1 MKKIFGLLLICLS
14 FLTLVLFGST
24 KVEAEE
30 NYLSRQCNS
39 MIQYFSNHLEELEKE
54 YNKHIESWEDKLHI
68 NKIEGYSLIQILDN
82 DSYGIYLDF
91 DGDNG
96 YLLTSFSFHLYEL
109 KTKGD
114 LQYLKNVSMAYYHTM
129 DGFLYNDGK
138 QYQKYEQIEA
148 PKGNYGADGQVD
160 NDDGLIYDLPAYVAD
175 RYSKYNL
182 EKSCKLVGD
191 NHMCTKQM
199 STSYYIHYVSTD
211 GGYNYDYYSEGN
223 CAPNAIF
230 NMMNAWQFK
239 NKMPNLPSEDDREK
253 FDKIMSD
260 HGQYAAY
267 GTGQPGVG
275 IDSYWTVNPYAL
287 HNMYALYAHIREYA
301 YRYYG
306 YTPEIG
312 LSLEDC
318 MKVINWISYYYG
330 YTIEALT
337 TDNFANVQS
346 FLDNENAVFVGV
358 NNSSTYGNH
367 AMCTLGYSKYSYTSG
382 WWIFAETHVKYF
394 LLVDDGHHD
403 GPLYF
408 DPNWEPRLI
417 IDFIYY

>member
-1 MKKIFGLLLICLS
+1 MKKFFSLLLICLS
-14 FLTLVLFGST
+14 FLTFVLFGST

-39 MIQYFSNHLEELEKE
+39 MIQYFSNHLEELQEE
-54 YNKHIESWEDKLHI
+54 YNNHIESWEDKLHI

-82 DSYGIYLDF
+82 NSYGIYLDF

-96 YLLTSFSFHLYEL
+96 YLLTSFSFQLYEL
-109 KTKGD
+109 ETKGD
-114 LQYLKNVSMAYYHTM
+114 LKYLKDVSMAYYHTM
-129 DGFLYNDGK
+129 DGFMYYDGI
-138 QYQKYEQIEA
+138 QYQKYEKIEA
-148 PKGNYGADGQVD
+148 PKVHYGADGQ
-160 NDDGLIYDLPAYVAD
+160 NGNGDGIISNLPAYVAD
-175 RYSKYNL
+175 RYNKYNL
-182 EKSCKLVGD
+182 EKEYND
-191 NHMCTKQM
+191 MEHNYYCTTQD
-199 STSYYIHYVSTD
+199 STSYYANYVSTD
-211 GGYNYDYYSEGN
+211 GGYTYEYSSEGN

-230 NMMNAWQFK
+230 NMMNLWQYYK
-239 NKMPNLPSEDDREK
+239 KMPNLPSENDRED
-253 FDKIMSD
+253 FDKIMEN

-287 HNMYALYAHIREYA
+287 NRMFALYAHIREYS

-318 MKVINWISYYYG
+318 IGVVNWISYYYG
-330 YTIEALT
+330 YKIEALT
-337 TDNFANVQS
+337 TDTFTNVQS
-346 FLDNENAVFVGV
+346 FLDNGNAVFLGV

-367 AMCTLGYSKYSYTSG
+367 AMCILGYSKYSYTSG
-382 WWIFAETHVKYF
+382 WWVFAETHVKYF
-394 LLVDDGHHD
+394 YLVDDGHHG

-408 DPNWEPRLI
+408 DPNWEPRLVV
-417 IDFIYY
+417 DFIYY